1 MSLPPYWAINVAQL
15 SETRYI
21 GDMKQQGLL
30 EIPKVRFYEPERN
43 LPGRRLRGTTAETRF
58 TLSFTRAY
66 LSQHAAIHNRT
77 DKLATACARQV
88 PVNGFGI
95 ADLVTVAW
103 KQTDSNSGPL
113 SANEF
118 IREARP
124 TVRAFEVKLNDWRR
138 GMTQAHRYRYF
149 ASVAILVLPVGKCES
164 AVPYLNTFRRIRV
177 GLWGFDPGSNRIIPH
192 YTPRPSVA
200 LEPGYQIRAV
210 ELVASVS
217 RSLPVL

>member
-15 SETRYI
+15 SETWYI
-21 GDMKQQGLL
+21 SDMKQPGLL
-30 EIPKVRFYEPERN
+30 EVPKVRFYEPERN

-66 LSQHAAIHNRT
+66 LSQHAVIHNRT

-103 KQTDSNSGPL
+103 KQTDSNSRPL

-124 TVRAFEVKLNDWRR
+124 TIRAFEVKLSDWRR

-149 ASVAILVLPVGKCES
+149 ASVAILVLPAEKCKL
-164 AVPYLNTFRRIRV
+164 AVPYLETFRCIRV
-177 GLWGFDPGSNRIIPH
+177 GLWGFSSGSNRITVH
-192 YTPRPSVA
+192 YTPRPSAA
-200 LEPGYQIRAV
+200 LEPRYQTRAV
-210 ELVASVS
+210 ELVARAS
-217 RSLPVL
+217 RSLPIL